1 MTYFS
6 EIVHLS
12 DIARVHGDRCPD
24 KKAFVFEDRVVTY
37 KEFNTNSEKVANGL
51 VLENVAE
58 QDRIAYMD
66 KNSDRFYE
74 LVMGC
79 AKSNSV
85 IVGINWRLAP
95 PEVAYILN
103 DSSAKI
109 LFVGEDFFGLV
120 EKILKDV
127 PSIEKVICMSGTN
140 KDIGKSII
148 KAVLERNPIGFLEAM
163 VFGVISPAIKT
174 SKVITI
180 VDNADPAVSS
190 PSRKLTNRIVEREAI
205 NILTKLFATRIPP
218 IVCSRSSLA
227 FFILLFLF
235 ESES

>member
-58 QDRIAYMD
+58 QDRVAYMD

-140 KDIGKSII
+140 KDWPSYEEWRDKQSDKICDRKPQL
-148 KAVLERNPIGFLEAM
+148 KDV
-163 VFGVISPAIKT
+163 AIQMYT
-174 SKVITI
+174 CLLYT
-180 VDNADPAVSS
+180 S
-190 PSRKLTNRIVEREAI
+190 PSPRDGL
-205 NILTKLFATRIPP
+205 L
-218 IVCSRSSLA
+218 SRMPSSA
-227 FFILLFLF
+227 
-235 ESES
+235 

>member
-1 MTYFS
+1 MC
-6 EIVHLS
+6 I
-12 DIARVHGDRCPD
+12 RDRSID
-24 KKAFVFEDRVVTY
+24 LVIRLVKGAKTLDR
-37 KEFNTNSEKVANGL
+37 
-51 VLENVAE
+51 
-58 QDRIAYMD
+58 
-66 KNSDRFYE
+66 
-74 LVMGC
+74 
-79 AKSNSV
+79 
-85 IVGINWRLAP
+85 
-95 PEVAYILN
+95 
-103 DSSAKI
+103 
-109 LFVGEDFFGLV
+109 
-120 EKILKDV
+120 
-127 PSIEKVICMSGTN
+127 
-140 KDIGKSII
+140 KSII